1 MKIGV
6 SLSNYGML
14 PSRSF
19 LKDAALEIER
29 LELDSIWVS
38 DHIIVPKNDTPWNRV
53 FESITTLGF
62 LSSITESVQLGSSV
76 LLVPLREPLVLA
88 KQIATLDSLS
98 NGRVMIGVG
107 IGWNKKEFD
116 LLGYDFKNRSKTV
129 AENIDTMRK
138 MWAGDYTKQG
148 YSCEPMPVSDNGP
161 PILIGGQS
169 DGALKRV
176 ASIGD
181 GWHPVGISAQEYDL
195 GIQKITQ
202 MKKSNFIWS
211 LRINFAANQK
221 IESQY
226 TGADG
231 HPRLR
236 LVGSINEIISQIQKY
251 QKVGL
256 AHLVCDI
263 RADSQ
268 KQYFEQLKIVGE
280 INKSF

>member
-1 MKIGV
+1 MKIGI
-6 SLSNYGML
+6 SLSNYGTL

-19 LKDAALEIER
+19 LKDTALEIER
-29 LELDSIWVS
+29 LGLDSIWTS
-38 DHIIVPKNDTPWNRV
+38 DHIIVPNNDIPWNRV
-53 FESITTLGF
+53 FESVTTLGF
-62 LSSITESVQLGSSV
+62 LASITESVQLGFSI

-116 LLGYDFKNRSKTV
+116 LLGYDFKNRTKTI
-129 AENIDTMRK
+129 AENIDIMRK
-138 MWAGDYTKQG
+138 MWAGEYSKQG
-148 YSCEPMPVSDNGP
+148 FSCEPMPVTNNGP

-169 DGALKRV
+169 NGALKGV

-181 GWHPVGISAQEYDL
+181 GWHPVGISPQEYSL

-202 MKKSNFIWS
+202 MKKSDFIWS

-226 TGADG
+226 TGTDG
-231 HPRLR
+231 NPRLR
-236 LVGSINEIISQIQKY
+236 LVGNLDEIISQIQEY
-251 QKVGL
+251 QKIGL

-263 RADSQ
+263 RANS
-268 KQYFEQLKIVGE
+268 KKEYFEQLKSVSE
-280 INKSF
+280 IKKSF